1 MSVDAM
7 LSPDE
12 TWKLLCGGPRYAD
25 FDAGTP
31 VKVWVVE
38 YEHFTDRALK
48 TRPFEG
54 LPGLVWALVE
64 ASSVSRSRGG
74 VSVTFWH
81 SGASGWF
88 PYGNVRL
95 LPE

>member
-1 MSVDAM
+1 MMTEDA
-7 LSPDE
+7 
-12 TWKLLCGGPRYAD
+12 TWKLLRNGPLYAD
-25 FDAGTP
+25 FDAEVP
-31 VKVWVVE
+31 VRVWIVE
-38 YEHFTDRALK
+38 YKHFADQALE

-74 VSVTFWH
+74 VSVTFWRG
-81 SGASGWF
+81 GATGWF
-88 PYGNVRL
+88 PYGNAR